1 MSLTPLPTTTNIVTD
16 ANGRPKSDLYLER
29 TYQSWFAAIQRW
41 LGPIGQNGTTAARPT
56 KNLYVGLSYYDTT
69 LGYPVF
75 VHQVSPSIIWHNGA
89 GAAV

>member
-1 MSLTPLPTTTNIVTD
+1 MSLQPIPTTTTI
-16 ANGRPKSDLYLER
+16 SDKYGNMDR

-41 LGPIGQNGTTAARPT
+41 LGPIGQYGTTAARP
-56 KNLYVGLSYYDTT
+56 KNNLYIGLSYYDTT